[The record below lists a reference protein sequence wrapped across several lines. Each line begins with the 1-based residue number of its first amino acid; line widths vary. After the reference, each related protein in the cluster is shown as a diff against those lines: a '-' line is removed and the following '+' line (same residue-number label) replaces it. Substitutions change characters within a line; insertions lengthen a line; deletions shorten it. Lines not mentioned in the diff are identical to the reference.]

1 MKAHKRA
8 IIKFVLVVLI
18 CWIVYIVL
26 DIVNILRITGIDC
39 SNINTDLLSI
49 ITNIALTV
57 SIFGATYIL
66 INSREIQKGQ
76 NAQEAVNVM
85 LDITYCEC
93 EKTIKMLL
101 DDKWLQ
107 TIVSKVDFNSND
119 GGEALSSLKQGP
131 FSYDSLIMGYL
142 DKGLLTGELL
152 QDYLTVKNEYLAFV
166 TMTVALFDHKEVF
179 APKASDLL
187 DELRVARSKLH
198 PYISQTDSSIN

>member
-1 MKAHKRA
+1 MKAHKQA
-8 IIKFVLVVLI
+8 IMKFIMVVLI

-26 DIVNILRITGIDC
+26 DLVNILKITGIDC

-66 INSREIQKGQ
+66 INSREIRQGQ

-85 LDITYCEC
+85 LDITYSEC
-93 EKTIKMLL
+93 EKTIRMLL
-101 DDKWLQ
+101 DDEWLQ
-107 TIVSKVDFNSND
+107 IIVSKVDFNSND
-119 GGEALSSLKQGP
+119 DETLTSVKQGP

-166 TMTVALFDHKEVF
+166 TMTVALFDHSELF
-179 APKASDLL
+179 SPRASDLL
-187 DELRVARSKLH
+187 DMIKEARSKLH
-198 PYISQTDSSIN
+198 PCVSQTNSSAK